1 MSPAEQIDNRL
12 PRAVLPSHYDVTI
25 RTDLRNL
32 SFSGVAEIHVSV
44 SEPVQSIVLN
54 VAAPLKL
61 EAAVIGSTS
70 LKTESLRPVVSLA
83 LDEKRER
90 VEIKFAGGEIA
101 KGEHRLGLRWK
112 GVMDTSMMGY
122 YRSVYPLKGGK
133 EGEKAYYGLTQ
144 FEPCQ
149 ARRAFPCFDE
159 PNIKATFGLS
169 LLSRVG
175 TTSLA
180 NTNVESTHY
189 VGKGGDFPR
198 SELLTDSFFA
208 ESQSVEVIHAAK
220 TEGKTEGETAVKED
234 DTISAGTFA
243 DDWELVKFAPTPK
256 MSTYLVAWA
265 NGDFEHIEGSYTSPL
280 TKRKVP
286 MRVYATHDHIA
297 QAGLALET
305 KERILPIY
313 EQMFDIPYPLPKLD
327 TLVASEFDAG
337 AMENWG
343 LITGRTSVYLYDPK
357 KSGIAA
363 KKHVIG
369 VQSHEVA
376 HQWFGNVVTMDWWD
390 NLWLKQRVIRYSYVS
405 HPTVVLL
412 SLFLTTTDPSSSLSS
427 LIVMGEVI
435 MIQEIEPD
443 WKIHSSF
450 ISDHLA
456 RALQLDALRSSHP
469 IEMPCPD
476 EDTIQQIF
484 DAVSYSKG
492 ASCLKMLSNFVGEK
506 TFLQGVSTYLKRH
519 LYGNART
526 ADLFKGI
533 SEAYGKDISEMM
545 KNWTTKIG
553 FPLITVEETDKG
565 IKIRQNRFL
574 STGDATPEEDQ
585 TIWHVPLEP
594 LVVDGGK
601 KAVQHGVVL
610 TERESTLDIKDV
622 KNTTYKL
629 NAETCGVYRVLYPA
643 DRLAKI
649 GDEAGKADSAFSL
662 NDRMGL
668 VQDASVLASS
678 GYAKTSSALTLIS
691 KMANEKENLV
701 WAEISSALGSLSA
714 TWWDQ
719 PKEVRDAIS
728 KFRRTLFGPVVD
740 RLGFEYKEDDDVDT
754 IELRTLAIST
764 AAVCGDE
771 ATLKEYKRRF
781 GLLLEKGDES
791 QIPSDLRTSIY
802 SQSVRF
808 GGEAEYAKIL
818 EIYNAP
824 PTPAHKSS
832 AMVALC
838 SSEKPELLEKTFA
851 MLLSGEVKNQD
862 FGQFFAS
869 LSRNRASK
877 RQLWDFLQHNYAEI
891 LQRFKGN
898 YTTGRLVAAS
908 FSGFSSEGDAKAV
921 EAFFADKDKSSYAQ
935 PLSQGLDAVRSRAK
949 WLERDVADVEKW
961 LRENQYL

>member
-327 TLVASEFDAG
+327 TL

-376 HQWFGNVVTMDWWD
+376 HQCV
-390 NLWLKQRVIRYSYVS
+390 
-405 HPTVVLL
+405 HPAGKKRRDRADLPALL
-412 SLFLTTTDPSSSLSS
+412 C
-427 LIVMGEVI
+427 
-435 MIQEIEPD
+435 QIEPD

-629 NAETCGVYRVLYPA
+629 NAETCDRVLYPA

-662 NDRMGL
+662 NDRFVFLSSGIPPSFLTLLCACSMGL

-891 LQRFKGN
+891 LQRFKGPRRVPLLSPPPFCSLRWTLTSPDRPGN